1 MHNAFSVME
10 CPNLLGSAAVWQQQ
24 LENIE
29 IWVKGSKMESL
40 VETEDAVFRILCGS
54 YIFNLGNLYAADF
67 YSGNIKKINSRINRA
82 GTLLGSIS
90 LQQGLSRTQGKH
102 TH

>member
-1 MHNAFSVME
+1 
-10 CPNLLGSAAVWQQQ
+10 
-24 LENIE
+24 
-29 IWVKGSKMESL
+29 MESL